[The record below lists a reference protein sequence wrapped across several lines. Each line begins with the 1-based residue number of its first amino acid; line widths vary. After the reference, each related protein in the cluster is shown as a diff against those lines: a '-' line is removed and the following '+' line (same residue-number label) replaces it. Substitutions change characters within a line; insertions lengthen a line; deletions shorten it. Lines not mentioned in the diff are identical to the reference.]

1 MPATPSSA
9 TIVEGQH
16 PERCGHCK
24 NLHICSRHIFV
35 YRYGTE
41 VFVPLCNTCA
51 DDLDALIMDFAAA
64 GVTLSISAD

>member
-1 MPATPSSA
+1 MSPAPPSA

-24 NLHICSRHIFV
+24 RLQKCSRHIFV

-41 VFVPLCNTCA
+41 IFVPLCDSCA
-51 DDLDALIMDFAAA
+51 DDLDALIMDFTAYGA
-64 GVTLSISAD
+64 TLSVSAS